1 MTFGTVRVYYPY
13 RTYLDPDLERTVS
26 GPYSVS
32 ALRANLYRLLDR
44 VLETGRP
51 LEVERRGKRLR
62 IVRSER
68 QSRLSLVRPAPG
80 YLNVE
85 ADELLGLDW
94 SGEWR
99 G

>member
-1 MTFGTVRVYYPY
+1 M
-13 RTYLDPDLERTVS
+13 S

-51 LEVERRGKRLR
+51 VEVERHGERLK
-62 IVRSER
+62 IVRAEKR
-68 QSRLSLVRPAPG
+68 SRLSLVRPVPG
-80 YLNVE
+80 YLKGD

-94 SGEWR
+94 SDEWR

>member
-1 MTFGTVRVYYPY
+1 
-13 RTYLDPDLERTVS
+13 VS

-51 LEVERRGKRLR
+51 VEVERRGERLK
-62 IVRSER
+62 IVRSEKR
-68 QSRLSLVRPAPG
+68 SRLALVRPAPG
-80 YLNVE
+80 YLKVD

>member
-1 MTFGTVRVYYPY
+1 
-13 RTYLDPDLERTVS
+13 LS

-51 LEVERRGKRLR
+51 VEVERRGERLK
-62 IVRSER
+62 IVRSEKR
-68 QSRLSLVRPAPG
+68 SRLSLVRPAPG
-80 YLNVE
+80 YLKVDP
-85 ADELLGLDW
+85 DELLGLDW
-94 SGEWR
+94 SDEWR

>member
-1 MTFGTVRVYYPY
+1 M
-13 RTYLDPDLERTVS
+13 S

-51 LEVERRGKRLR
+51 IEVERRGERLK
-62 IVRSER
+62 IVRSEKR
-68 QSRLSLVRPAPG
+68 SRLSLVRPARG
-80 YLNVE
+80 YLKVD

-94 SGEWR
+94 SEEWR

>member
-1 MTFGTVRVYYPY
+1 M
-13 RTYLDPDLERTVS
+13 S

>member
-1 MTFGTVRVYYPY
+1 MESVPY
-13 RTYLDPDLERTVS
+13 DHLDPERTVS
-26 GPYSVS
+26 RPYSVS

-51 LEVERRGKRLR
+51 LEVERRGERLK

-68 QSRLSLVRPAPG
+68 QSRLSLVRPAQG
-80 YLNVE
+80 YLNVD

>member
-1 MTFGTVRVYYPY
+1 MADYVPY
-13 RTYLDPDLERTVS
+13 DLPGAHVTD
-26 GPYSVS
+26 PYSVS

-51 LEVERRGKRLR
+51 LEVERRGERLK

-68 QSRLSLVRPAPG
+68 QSRLSLVRPAEG
-80 YLNVE
+80 YLNVD

-94 SGEWR
+94 SEEWR

>member
-1 MTFGTVRVYYPY
+1 M
-13 RTYLDPDLERTVS
+13 S

-51 LEVERRGKRLR
+51 LEVERRGELLK
-62 IVRSER
+62 IERSEKR
-68 QSRLSLVRPAPG
+68 PRLSLVRPEPG